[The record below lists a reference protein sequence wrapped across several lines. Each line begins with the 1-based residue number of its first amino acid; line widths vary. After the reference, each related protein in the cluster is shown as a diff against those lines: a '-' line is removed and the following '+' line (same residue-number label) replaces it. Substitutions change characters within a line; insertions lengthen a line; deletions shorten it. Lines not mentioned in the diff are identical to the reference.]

1 MIPAPVPSREPLLSD
16 LAVPTRYTEQQV
28 TSELLDQPAFAG
40 APRKL
45 FICSTPRSG
54 SYLLCRYMINAGL
67 GVPHEYF
74 NPIIMRDIAPRLG
87 LGAAIEGLQWRRRTL
102 RDRLPFGNN
111 ARAAEMRF
119 VEKYIAALV
128 PRRCQFGVF
137 AAKIHF
143 GQYTKVLDNPVGWK
157 LLSGGLFVHLY
168 REDLLGQAIST
179 NVAHATGR
187 WGIDDTVT
195 TSPAT
200 GLDLN
205 DPSSVDRT
213 VENLAFDDLGWR
225 VFLAR
230 NGISAVSVSYE
241 RICQDPFA
249 FVCELAG
256 RLGIDPGSLRRSY
269 NEGREPV
276 RRDPALPDKGQI
288 ARNYLNA
295 IQKVQG
301 APAIGPGRPA
311 DAAMAHEPTA
321 AA

>member
-1 MIPAPVPSREPLLSD
+1 M
-16 LAVPTRYTEQQV
+16 RYTEQQV

-128 PRRCQFGVF
+128 PRRCQLGVF

-168 REDLLGQAIST
+168 REDLLAQAIST
-179 NVAHATGR
+179 NFAYATGR

-195 TSPAT
+195 TSPAAT
-200 GLDLN
+200 MDFSDAAAL
-205 DPSSVDRT
+205 DRT
-213 VENLAFDDLGWR
+213 VKELATDDLEWR

-230 NGISAVSVSYE
+230 NGITALSLSYE
-241 RICQDPFA
+241 RICQDPFGS
-249 FVCELAG
+249 VIELAR
-256 RLGIDPGSLRRSY
+256 RLSIDPGLLRLGYS
-269 NEGREPV
+269 EGREPV
-276 RRDPALPDKGQI
+276 PRDPTLPDKGQI

-295 IQKVQG
+295 VQKVQD
-301 APAIGPGRPA
+301 APAIRPA